1 MTGELA
7 PLGQPD
13 DQQPGLRAS
22 HEDRDRIVEALR
34 IAAGDGRLTAEE
46 LDDRLELALTAR
58 TVGELTVL
66 TADLPQAAPGAGT
79 VPVPVPRELLRI
91 SHRGGNASQT
101 GHWVVPR
108 RIDIDVAGGNV
119 LLDFTHAVITAP
131 VLPVSIRI
139 RGGNLR
145 IITRPGV
152 EVDAADV
159 STVGGNLIVRTPRQ
173 DGPVQLRV
181 ELSGETKGG
190 NVRVQRRRRTFRQ
203 WLRALIGRP
212 DPAGGSH
219 ELARR

>member
-1 MTGELA
+1 VTGELA

-13 DQQPGLRAS
+13 DQQPELRAS

-58 TVGELTVL
+58 TVRELTVL
-66 TADLPQAAPGAGT
+66 TADLPQAAQTARGA
-79 VPVPVPRELLRI
+79 VPVPRELLRI

-159 STVGGNLIVRTPRQ
+159 STVGGNLIVRTPRH